1 MVAPA
6 TTRACPQCGTA
17 CQTTHQYC
25 PTCGFPV
32 GNVSH
37 SSEDR
42 MIGRTLPG
50 GYHILDLISVGGMG
64 RVYRAEQSVLGRTV
78 AVKVIHPH
86 LLADEN
92 AALRFM
98 TEARA
103 ASQLNHPNSVSVY
116 DFGRTEDGQPYLV
129 MEFLR
134 GKDLATVAWE
144 EGPLPFPRI
153 VDVMRQALAAL
164 AEAHELGI
172 VHRDL
177 KPENIILEPLRR
189 GGDFVK
195 VVDFGLAKLKGDAQ
209 GRSVTN
215 PGIVCGTPDYM
226 SPEQGRGDQL
236 DGRSDLYGLGV
247 VLFQLLTGRLPFDAD
262 SPTQIVMMHLTIPA
276 PDPRQVA
283 PERGIPDPLVEVVQ
297 KAMAKEADR
306 RYQDAV
312 EFSDALQ
319 AALRAFEG
327 VPSGPVP
334 SVPAQRPLPDAAG
347 TITTQAIECPSCKAT
362 VSVAKF
368 CGECGDRL
376 PLKSRPDAVT
386 LMQLPLPLLAREE
399 DLAWLEDRR
408 RQVQSGVVGARIVG
422 EAGAGK
428 TRLLKEFASRAQAE
442 GDRVVLVGPDPFWC
456 EAANSSLKQAILGLT
471 GLDDGAIRALAEG
484 ASPEARRGI
493 DDVFDGER
501 GRRDDKRSAAERRYA
516 AAEALRWAMLGATQ
530 GSPRRVI
537 LAIDE
542 LHRIDG
548 PSRAAFADA
557 LGEPPEARVL
567 MVCTHVPGFESG
579 WGAAHAARV
588 LAGLPPPSLSRAL
601 ASVPEEQLHAAEDET
616 GRGVLP
622 MYAEQLLRF
631 HLDGGNDPPRRLGDL
646 VGLRVDTLDPAARR
660 TLQALSVLGDQVQLK
675 MLSSLLPKNHPV
687 EESLGKLQTAGM
699 AERSGELWSTSHP
712 LLRELVLTGIPAA
725 VRRELHAKALRVCE
739 QHAAPIE
746 AQALHAYEAQDSF
759 QALLLLEQVADR
771 ATARGDLNTEIEALR
786 RGLEI
791 ARRDVARGELD
802 DPLRAVLIFARKL
815 GAALTRAG
823 NFADAEGIL
832 REALDIAGPSG
843 ADRAR
848 VLGSLA
854 QVAHGRHRQSE
865 AIGYIEQAIETARQ
879 SGAYDLVSSFSDARR
894 AWAN

>member
-1 MVAPA
+1 MA
-6 TTRACPQCGTA
+6 TSTSTRACPQCGTGCPDA
-17 CQTTHQYC
+17 HQYC

-37 SSEDR
+37 STEDR

-144 EGPLPFPRI
+144 EGPLPFTRTT
-153 VDVMRQALAAL
+153 DVLRQALAAL
-164 AEAHELGI
+164 GEAHELGI

-189 GGDFVK
+189 GGDHVK
-195 VVDFGLAKLKGDAQ
+195 VVDFGLAKLKGDAL
-209 GRSVTN
+209 GRSITN

-226 SPEQGRGDQL
+226 SPEQGRGDPL

-262 SPTQIVMMHLTIPA
+262 TPTQIVMMHLTIPV

-283 PERGIPDPLVEVVQ
+283 PERNIPEPLVEVVQ
-297 KAMAKEADR
+297 KAMAKDQAA
-306 RYQDAV
+306 RYQDAA
-312 EFSDALQ
+312 EFSDALT
-319 AALRAFEG
+319 AAQRAFEG
-327 VPSGPVP
+327 VASGPA
-334 SVPAQRPLPDAAG
+334 SALANGAHAAG
-347 TITTQAIECPSCKAT
+347 TITATSIECPSCKAT
-362 VSVAKF
+362 VAASKF
-368 CGECGDRL
+368 CGECAARL
-376 PLKSRPDAVT
+376 PARSRPAALGAT
-386 LMQLPLPLLAREE
+386 SLPLPLMGREE

-408 RQVQSGVVGARIVG
+408 QQVTSGVVGARIVA
-422 EAGAGK
+422 EAGGGK
-428 TRLLKEFASRAQAE
+428 TRLLNEFVRLAE
-442 GDRVVLVGPDPFWC
+442 AGGDRVVVVGPDPFWC
-456 EAANSSLKQAILGLT
+456 EAANSALRDAIRGLT
-471 GLDDGAIRALAEG
+471 GLDEATIRALAED
-484 ASPEARRGI
+484 ANPEARRGI
-493 DDVFDGER
+493 QEIFDGER
-501 GRRDDKRSAAERRYA
+501 GRRDDKRSAAERRFA
-516 AAEALRWAMLGATQ
+516 AAEALRWALVGAAKS
-530 GSPRRVI
+530 GDRRVI

-567 MVCTHVPGFESG
+567 MLCTHATGFESG
-579 WGAAHAARV
+579 WGAGHAARV
-588 LAGLPPPSLSRAL
+588 LTGLPPPALLRAL
-601 ASVPEEQLHAAEDET
+601 SSVPPEQLQAAEDET

-631 HLDGGNDPPRRLGDL
+631 HLDGGHDPPQRLGDL
-646 VGLRVDTLDPAARR
+646 IGVRVDTLDSAARR
-660 TLQALSVLGDQVQLK
+660 TLQALSVLGDRVQPE
-675 MLSSLLPKNHPV
+675 MLSALLPKGHTV
-687 EESLGKLQTAGM
+687 DASLEQLEIAGM

-712 LLRELVLTGIPAA
+712 LLRELVLIGIPAA
-725 VRRELHAKALRVCE
+725 VRREFHAKALRVCE
-739 QHAAPIE
+739 KHAAPIE

-771 ATARGDLNTEIEALR
+771 ATGRGDLNSEIEALR

-815 GAALTRAG
+815 GSALTRAG

-843 ADRAR
+843 PDRAR

-854 QVAHGRHRQSE
+854 QVAHGRHRESE
-865 AIGYIEQAIETARQ
+865 ALVYIDQAIETARQ
-879 SGAYDLVSSFSDARR
+879 SGNYDLVSSFSDTRK
-894 AWAN
+894 AWAS

>member
-1 MVAPA
+1 MVSAA
-6 TTRACPQCGTA
+6 TSRACPQCGTA

-32 GNVSH
+32 GTVSH

-103 ASQLNHPNSVSVY
+103 ASQLNHPNSVAVY

-144 EGPLPFPRI
+144 EGPLPFKRV
-153 VDVMRQALAAL
+153 VDVLRQALAAL

-283 PERGIPDPLVEVVQ
+283 PERNIPDPLVEVLQ
-297 KAMAKEADR
+297 KAMAKEADH
-306 RYQDAV
+306 RYQDAI
-312 EFSDALQ
+312 EFSDAL
-319 AALRAFEG
+319 AAAQRAFEG
-327 VPSGPVP
+327 AAAGPVSAVQASIPASQVGTVTLP
-334 SVPAQRPLPDAAG
+334 S
-347 TITTQAIECPSCKAT
+347 IECPTCHTT
-362 VSVAKF
+362 VAALKF
-368 CGECGDRL
+368 CGECAERL
-376 PLKSRPDAVT
+376 PVKSRPDAFT
-386 LMQLPLPLLAREE
+386 LAQLPLPLLARDE

-408 RQVQSGVVGARIVG
+408 KQVASGVVGARVVG

-428 TRLLKEFASRAQAE
+428 TRLLKDFAARAQGD
-442 GDRVVLVGPDPFWC
+442 GDRVVVVGPDSFWC
-456 EAANSSLKQAILGLT
+456 EAANSTLRAAIRGLT
-471 GLDDGAIRALAEG
+471 GLEENAIRALAED
-484 ASPEARRGI
+484 ANPEARRGI
-493 DDVFDGER
+493 EDVFDGER
-501 GRRDDKRSAAERRYA
+501 GRREDKRSAAERRYA
-516 AAEALRWAMLGATQ
+516 AAEALRWALLGASKATAK
-530 GSPRRVI
+530 RVI

-542 LHRIDG
+542 LHRVDG

-567 MVCTHVPGFESG
+567 MICTHAPGFESG
-579 WGAAHAARV
+579 WGASHAARI
-588 LAGLPPPSLSRAL
+588 LAGLPPPALSRVLSGAPAEHL
-601 ASVPEEQLHAAEDET
+601 KAAEDET

-622 MYAEQLLRF
+622 MYVEQLLRF
-631 HLDGGNDPPRRLGDL
+631 HLEGGNDPPKRLGDL

-660 TLQALSVLGDQVQLK
+660 TLQALSVLGDSVDLK
-675 MLSSLLPKNHPV
+675 MLSALLPKNHAV
-687 EESLGKLQTAGM
+687 ESSLGLLQAAGM
-699 AERSGELWSTSHP
+699 VERVGELWSTSHP
-712 LLRELVLTGIPAA
+712 LLRELVLAGIPAA
-725 VRRELHAKALRVCE
+725 VRRELHAKALHVCE
-739 QHAAPIE
+739 QAAAPIE

-815 GAALTRAG
+815 GTALTRAG

-843 ADRAR
+843 VDRAR

-854 QVAHGRHRQSE
+854 QVAHGRHRESE
-865 AIGYIEQAIETARQ
+865 ANGYIEQAIETAKQ
-879 SGAYDLVSSFSDARR
+879 SGAYDLVSNFSDARK
-894 AWAN
+894 AWAS